1 MLYGF
6 SFYFTVVEQGEI
18 TWNEE
23 EEFEVEQILDY
34 VEEDVSCSSTKKQIR
49 TCQFYLI
56 RLKESICL

>member
-1 MLYGF
+1 M
-6 SFYFTVVEQGEI
+6 VEQGEI

-49 TCQFYLI
+49 TCQFHLI
-56 RLKESICL
+56 RLKESIC